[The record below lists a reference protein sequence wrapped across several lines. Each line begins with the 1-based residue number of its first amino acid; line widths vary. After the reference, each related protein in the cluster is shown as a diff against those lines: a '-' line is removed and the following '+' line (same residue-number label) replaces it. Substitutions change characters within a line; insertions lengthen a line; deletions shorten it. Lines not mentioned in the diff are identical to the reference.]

1 MVHPQPQNPG
11 DWWRCP
17 RHGSDP
23 PGTRRVAM
31 RCGAPH
37 LACGDLRDSKLR
49 ARQVNPGLI
58 STSWQIATHSYLSA
72 RNVPTARPGRGGRTS
87 PGRPRPERAT
97 HPERVWQRRGLPAW
111 RPGAGRGKRSSRGDG
126 RRAGR
131 GVKGVLKGPAAAHA
145 GPERR
150 PQPAA
155 LRHWRRQG
163 PEARRA
169 PGGAGPWRCPF
180 KKGEEDGAL
189 PRGDESTAERAAPA
203 SVS

>member
-72 RNVPTARPGRGGRTS
+72 RNAPTARPGRGGRTS
-87 PGRPRPERAT
+87 PGPTPARARHSPREGLAEARPP
-97 HPERVWQRRGLPAW
+97 RVAAGSRGPT
-111 RPGAGRGKRSSRGDG
+111 PGRGKRSSRGDG

-155 LRHWRRQG
+155 LGHWRRQG

-169 PGGAGPWRCPF
+169 PGGAGP
-180 KKGEEDGAL
+180 
-189 PRGDESTAERAAPA
+189 
-203 SVS
+203 